1 MVRRPSSARRHTILR
16 EPHAMSNRWRTACGR
31 PSGPQSVR
39 VGSRIEAA
47 FGREFDADDLTFIRH
62 ALENLLEP

>member
-1 MVRRPSSARRHTILR
+1 MVRRFCLLMVRRPSYARRHTILR

-31 PSGPQSVR
+31 SSGPQSVR

-47 FGREFDADDLTFIRH
+47 FGRNSMPTT
-62 ALENLLEP
+62 